1 MCVLV
6 LADGCAPACG
16 TERARVSQRGSLSC
30 RHPLC
35 RAEAPKPAPV
45 VPAPEQPA
53 MNPNVTQRVF
63 NPNAKTFMEQFVK
76 NGGLV

>member
-1 MCVLV
+1 
-6 LADGCAPACG
+6 
-16 TERARVSQRGSLSC
+16 
-30 RHPLC
+30 
-35 RAEAPKPAPV
+35 V